1 MQEFQKLIMVKQ
13 WYYQNVL
20 YIVLKNQDLLK
31 NKKQK
36 GILSNLSLKIPLNK
50 IPLLG
55 YILF

>member
-50 IPLLG
+50 IPLLS